1 MTRAPAQ
8 CAETHSRQR
17 RGELACRSA
26 RQRGRAG
33 SVHRPRSDAVTA
45 SAPAGGADAARCPR
59 RASAIVQATP
69 ARSSSPPAAF
79 HATSYGSS
87 SPASARAARGMQWG
101 TASTCA
107 QGCTGT
113 DPGYRRTLRSPWRPR
128 HSALVRTSLTLPAP
142 TPRPRRST
150 ANRRRW
156 RGMRR
161 YDAVSLKRLD
171 RRSGPRRPAAPVT
184 APSAG
189 ELSALGL
196 PPRRRAAGGTHDVRL
211 LGTSARRRAPRSRPR
226 SAARV
231 VRELRAGCT
240 SPTAYRSGGVA
251 KSVLARMLC
260 DAIVARGAT
269 AVMR

>member
-128 HSALVRTSLTLPAP
+128 HSALVRTSLALPAP

-150 ANRRRW
+150 ANRRAMARHAPVR
-156 RGMRR
+156 RGLFEATRSPVR
-161 YDAVSLKRLD
+161 AAASC
-171 RRSGPRRPAAPVT
+171 RSGDGSLRRGAQRTWLT
-184 APSAG
+184 AT
-189 ELSALGL
+189 
-196 PPRRRAAGGTHDVRL
+196 PPGRRR
-211 LGTSARRRAPRSRPR
+211 
-226 SAARV
+226 
-231 VRELRAGCT
+231 
-240 SPTAYRSGGVA
+240 
-251 KSVLARMLC
+251 
-260 DAIVARGAT
+260 DA
-269 AVMR
+269 